1 MKRKKIYRF
10 LSVLGLSLFFTL
22 LWSLCA
28 FARQEYVVKL
38 QDGAGAVSLAA
49 EEEAILE
56 PVIPAWSLY
65 RTDEAG
71 LEAVRQMPGVA
82 YIEPVVE
89 TVLAE
94 SELPPVLPDDPRFS
108 SQWNMNMVGMPTAW
122 YWGMTGSGVR
132 VGLIDSGVNAAHEDL
147 KGSIIAERNYAND
160 DHEDSDLSHVDPENV
175 ADSSGHGTLV
185 AGIIAAQTGNGVGI
199 AGVSGAELVSLKAV
213 GASKR
218 GNTLFMLNAIKEAV
232 DVYHCDIINISLT
245 FAADVK
251 YIREAIG
258 YAVSQGVIVVAA
270 SGNTSDGAVGTDGD
284 QHIIRYPAGYDGVV
298 GVGSVDRA
306 GAYYTTSV
314 ANASVDICAPGR
326 SVLTTSS
333 TGGYTNATGTSFAAP
348 HVTGAAA
355 VLKGVWPEL
364 SPALFQSLIEAHA
377 SDCGTPGWDKEYGYG
392 LLNLPDMLW
401 AVLPRTG
408 QRFLSS
414 RVLQTDEKLSI
425 QYKNISGTPSR
436 VIQFWGISD
445 RKSDILLQNTTTG
458 GQELDADEVIT
469 ADIFVSLDESTIAR
483 SMLWEG
489 TETLRPLLPAVDSD

>member
-71 LEAVRQMPGVA
+71 LEAVRQMPGIA

-89 TVLAE
+89 TILAE

-122 YWGMTGSGVR
+122 YWGMTGRGVR
-132 VGLIDSGVNAAHEDL
+132 VGVIDSGVNSAHEDL
-147 KGSIIAERNYAND
+147 KGNIIAERNYAND

-185 AGIIAAQTGNGVGI
+185 AGIIAAHTGNGIGI
-199 AGVSGAELVSLKAV
+199 AGVSGAELVSLKVV

-232 DVYHCDIINISLT
+232 DVYHCDII
-245 FAADVK
+245 
-251 YIREAIG
+251 
-258 YAVSQGVIVVAA
+258 
-270 SGNTSDGAVGTDGD
+270 
-284 QHIIRYPAGYDGVV
+284 YPAGYDGVV

-306 GAYYTTSV
+306 GACHITSV
-314 ANASVDICAPGR
+314 ANASVDVCAPGR

-333 TGGYTNATGTSFAAP
+333 TGGYTNANGTSFAAP

-355 VLKGVWPEL
+355 VLKGAWPEL
-364 SPALFQSLIEAHA
+364 SPALFQSLIEAHVA
-377 SDCGTPGWDKEYGYG
+377 DRGTPGWDKEYGYG
-392 LLNLPDMLW
+392 LLNLSDMLW
-401 AVLPRTG
+401 AVLPMTG

-414 RVLQTDEKLSI
+414 RVFQTDEKLSI
-425 QYKNISGTPSR
+425 QYKNISGTPLR

-445 RKSDILLQNTTTG
+445 RKSGLLLQNTTTG
-458 GQELDADEVIT
+458 GQELAADEVIT
-469 ADIFVSLDESTIAR
+469 ADIFVSLDENTIAR